1 MWILQ
6 RHQIFCPAKDKG
18 SYEPKPAHK
27 SLADNAQLPLSL
39 TNIENRFNTKYCVQP
54 HSKPHQIVVF
64 ACFSVIPR
72 RF

>member
-1 MWILQ
+1 MGENLPIKAW
-6 RHQIFCPAKDKG
+6 QITPSF
-18 SYEPKPAHK
+18 
-27 SLADNAQLPLSL
+27 PLSL

-54 HSKPHQIVVF
+54 HSKPHQLVVF